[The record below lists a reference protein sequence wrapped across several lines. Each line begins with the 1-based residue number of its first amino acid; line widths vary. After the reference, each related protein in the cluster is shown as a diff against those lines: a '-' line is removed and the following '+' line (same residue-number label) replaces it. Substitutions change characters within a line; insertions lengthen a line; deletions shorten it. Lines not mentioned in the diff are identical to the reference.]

1 MKIGFIGCGNMGGAL
16 ASAVASAAENES
28 DILLFDKDLSKA
40 EQLAK
45 KISATVSSGEDIAAE
60 CDLVFLGVKPN
71 VLEKALEPLK
81 GIFSKRSN
89 FALVSMAAGVKIEK
103 LAELSETDSII
114 RIMPNTPV
122 SVGAGVVLYTVTEK
136 AERFESGFLSA
147 LENAGVCIKMQEELI
162 DAGCAVS
169 GCGPAFVYLFIESLA
184 DGGVNCGLSRKDA
197 MQLAANTVMGA
208 AEMVL
213 QKNEHP
219 AKLKDDVCS
228 PGGSTI
234 AGVTALEKGAFRGT
248 VQECVLKAFEKT
260 KQLG

>member
-1 MKIGFIGCGNMGGAL
+1 
-16 ASAVASAAENES
+16 
-28 DILLFDKDLSKA
+28 
-40 EQLAK
+40 
-45 KISATVSSGEDIAAE
+45 
-60 CDLVFLGVKPN
+60 
-71 VLEKALEPLK
+71 
-81 GIFSKRSN
+81 
-89 FALVSMAAGVKIEK
+89 
-103 LAELSETDSII
+103 
-114 RIMPNTPV
+114 
-122 SVGAGVVLYTVTEK
+122 
-136 AERFESGFLSA
+136 
-147 LENAGVCIKMQEELI
+147 MQEELI